1 MARFFL
7 PQANIQEGRGVVH
20 GQELTHLMKV
30 LRLRAG
36 DFVTVFDN
44 TGWEHEAIIETLT
57 SERGELKIVESHP
70 SDREPSIAINL
81 AVGLTKGEKLDW
93 VIEKATEL
101 GVTTIIPF
109 SSNYTVPKLDG
120 DKIQKRSERWRKIAV
135 SAAKQ
140 CGRSRIPEVRSLCSF
155 ENFVRESWPETLKL
169 IFWENEADGSLRE
182 MFEKCRETKS
192 VLVAVGPEGGFTR
205 GEVELANAQ
214 GFQSVHMGRRILRA
228 ETAAIAALAVV
239 QFLWGDLH

>member
-7 PQANIQEGRGVVH
+7 PQVNIHEGRGVVH
-20 GQELTHLMKV
+20 GQELMHLMKV

-36 DFVTVFDN
+36 DLVTVFDN
-44 TGWEHEAIIETLT
+44 SGWEHEAVVETLT

-70 SDREPSIAINL
+70 TGREPSLPITL
-81 AVGLTKGEKLDW
+81 AVALTKGQKLDW

-101 GVTTIIPF
+101 GVSTIIPF
-109 SSNYTVPKLDG
+109 SSNYTVPKIEK
-120 DKIQKRSERWRKIAV
+120 DKIDKRLERWRKIAV

-155 ENFVRESWPETLKL
+155 ENFVREPWPETLRL
-169 IFWENEADGSLRE
+169 IFWENETEQSLRE
-182 MFEKCRETKS
+182 LFGKCRETKS
-192 VLVAVGPEGGFTR
+192 VLLAVGPEGGFSKR
-205 GEVELANAQ
+205 EVELAHAQ

-228 ETAAIAALAVV
+228 ETAALAALTVV
-239 QFLWGDLH
+239 QFLWGDLR